1 MLSVVALLVVALVV
15 LALLVVALLVVALV
29 SVLFGGI
36 IAHPRRSGTRA
47 PSGILVCM
55 LFQSVYD
62 IINSTRSIR
71 AGSIGL
77 VAVLMATVVAC
88 GSDDAGPTPDV
99 PAIIDDALAR
109 ISATELAPTP
119 TPDGSVPSMTT
130 AGPTRAAA
138 TDVAPPGAPSGGRAE
153 DSTPPTLAP
162 TPANSSS
169 TATVAPTAVAE
180 SEVRLT
186 IRDLDNGPYLMQQ
199 NPQSAIAISALPW
212 IDDGISQPELL
223 GANELA
229 DLAAFYPDVAGRV
242 IGYSW
247 VADGVTASEHNTVES
262 LHAIAK
268 RDERSAQRIVA
279 MPFLQTLDP
288 ADQVAT
294 LSLRRMAFRAPGTLR
309 EVLSHPTLSGGITD
323 DWARIVALLDGVNRT
338 NPGLIDTLL
347 DRSRIA
353 VEQRTITLPLSGDVD
368 LAIVR
373 TGPGAPRSMDLLERS
388 VRSVEE
394 FMAEPLPTNYVGLL
408 FENAVKSSTAG
419 TNFGTH
425 IAILPEHDVDD
436 GSQAANA
443 AGHIIA
449 HEVAHYYWS
458 GNDDWVDEGAAD
470 FLASISE
477 RARTGQPLEA
487 TNHPCAVAS
496 SINALARFDTSRDP
510 DAFDCNYAL
519 GERLFLDMY
528 GSLGENQFQR
538 GFHTLYLLSA
548 VEDDADDRAGTAV
561 GINHLTAAFI
571 SPTDAGTVDRVVGRW
586 YYGTVAHDWGQ
597 RDTSAVDPG
606 LPSINGRI
614 NAAYIAIGKD
624 GPAVLQFSA
633 SAVQSIVWLNLE
645 YTFQL
650 SSGNR
655 DLELEVVEFYE
666 DGFVANRRVSTL
678 SADARYIGGTQFFS
692 VGPLPPSRW
701 APGRYWVY
709 VYEGDR
715 KVAEVEYEV
724 TP

>member
-1 MLSVVALLVVALVV
+1 
-15 LALLVVALLVVALV
+15 
-29 SVLFGGI
+29 
-36 IAHPRRSGTRA
+36 
-47 PSGILVCM
+47 M
-55 LFQSVYD
+55 LFQVSLLFQSGYD
-62 IINSTRSIR
+62 IFNSRWSIR

-77 VAVLMATVVAC
+77 VAALMATVVAC
-88 GSDDAGPTPDV
+88 GSDDAGPIPDV
-99 PAIIDDALAR
+99 QAVIDDALAR

-119 TPDGSVPSMTT
+119 TPDGRVPSMTM
-130 AGPTRAAA
+130 AVPTRTDA
-138 TDVAPPGAPSGGRAE
+138 TDAAPPGAPAGGRAE
-153 DSTPPTLAP
+153 DSTPPTPAP
-162 TPANSSS
+162 TPANSSP

-186 IRDLDNGPYLMQQ
+186 IHDLDNWPYLMQQ

-212 IDDGISQPELL
+212 IADGISQPELL
-223 GANELA
+223 GANELV
-229 DLAAFYPDVAGRV
+229 DLAAVYPDVAGRV
-242 IGYSW
+242 IGYGW

-262 LHAIAK
+262 LHAIAQQ
-268 RDERSAQRIVA
+268 DERSAQRIVA
-279 MPFLQTLDP
+279 MSFLQTLDP

-294 LSLRRMAFRAPGTLR
+294 LSLRQMAFQAPGTLR

-323 DWARIVALLDGVNRT
+323 DWAKIVALLHGVNRT

-347 DRSRIA
+347 APSRIA
-353 VEQRTITLPLSGDVD
+353 VEQHTITLPLSGDVD
-368 LAIVR
+368 LAIIR
-373 TGPGAPRSMDLLERS
+373 TGPGAQRSMDLLEHS

-408 FENAVKSSTAG
+408 FENAVKSSAAG

-425 IAILPEHDVDD
+425 IAIRPKFDVED

-449 HEVAHYYWS
+449 HEVAHYYWG
-458 GNDDWVDEGAAD
+458 GNEDWIDEGASD

-477 RARTGQPLEA
+477 RARTAKPLEA
-487 TNHPCAVAS
+487 TNRPCAVAS
-496 SINALARFDTSRDP
+496 SINALARFDTNRDP

-528 GSLGENQFQR
+528 VNLGENQFKR
-538 GFHTLYLLSA
+538 GFGTLYLLSA
-548 VEDDADDRAGTAV
+548 VEDNVDDRVGTAV

-571 SPTDAGTVDRVVGRW
+571 SPTDAGTVDRVVRRW
-586 YYGTVAHDWGQ
+586 YDRTVAHDLGQ

-633 SAVQSIVWLNLE
+633 SAVNSTVWLNLE

-678 SADARYIGGTQFFS
+678 NADAKYIGGTQFFS

-709 VYEGDR
+709 VYEGNR
-715 KVAEVEYEV
+715 KIAEVEFEV

>member
-1 MLSVVALLVVALVV
+1 
-15 LALLVVALLVVALV
+15 
-29 SVLFGGI
+29 
-36 IAHPRRSGTRA
+36 
-47 PSGILVCM
+47 
-55 LFQSVYD
+55 
-62 IINSTRSIR
+62 
-71 AGSIGL
+71 
-77 VAVLMATVVAC
+77 MATVVAC
-88 GSDDAGPTPDV
+88 GSDGAGPTPDV

-119 TPDGSVPSMTT
+119 TLDDGVPSMTT

-153 DSTPPTLAP
+153 DSTPPTPAP
-162 TPANSSS
+162 TPANSSP

-180 SEVRLT
+180 PAVRLT
-186 IRDLDNGPYLMQQ
+186 IHDLDNGPYLMQQ
-199 NPQSAIAISALPW
+199 DPQSAIAISALPW

-223 GANELA
+223 GANELVN
-229 DLAAFYPDVAGRV
+229 LAAFYPDVAGRV
-242 IGYSW
+242 IGYGW
-247 VADGVTASEHNTVES
+247 VADGVTASEHSTVES
-262 LHAIAK
+262 LHAIAQ

-288 ADQVAT
+288 ADQVAA

-309 EVLSHPTLSGGITD
+309 KVLSHPTLSGGITD

-353 VEQRTITLPLSGDVD
+353 VEQRTITLPLSGEVD
-368 LAIVR
+368 LAIIR
-373 TGPGAPRSMDLLERS
+373 TGPGAQRSMDLLERS

-436 GSQAANA
+436 GSQEANA

-458 GNDDWVDEGAAD
+458 GNEDWIDEGASD

-528 GSLGENQFQR
+528 GSLGENQFKR
-538 GFHTLYLLSA
+538 GFGTLYLLSA

-561 GINHLTAAFI
+561 GIKHLTIAFI

-586 YYGTVAHDWGQ
+586 YYGTVAHDLGQ

-692 VGPLPPSRW
+692 VGPQPPSRW

-715 KVAEVEYEV
+715 KIAEVEFEV
-724 TP
+724 ME